1 MQTNHE
7 VNIKSAMERS
17 IVNSALWAAAGD
29 ALGWI
34 TELSHGESG
43 VKRRIGTTKV
53 SKTVPWERIIGGKGG
68 AKAKLPAGTYS
79 DDTQLRLAVSRSIR
93 ENGFFDVE
101 SFAKIELTVWLS
113 YSLGGGLGTK
123 AAARNLTK
131 RSVSWFTNFF
141 ENNKQ
146 NYFYSGGNGAA
157 MRIQPHVWCSFN
169 KEYRE
174 NLYLNII
181 KDSLVTH
188 GHPHGF
194 CGAIFHAMVL
204 SDTIK
209 NKKIPSPDAWIS
221 YAMQL
226 SSIPDLV
233 RDDSQLNT
241 FWLTSWEQKNN
252 CSLIDAI
259 KNVESELIA
268 DIKKIDELVKIT
280 GNECYHEILSRLG
293 CLTSKFRGSGLKTA
307 LASTALSYMFKDIG
321 VEDALIC
328 AANELDSDTDTIAT
342 MCGAILGAIAD
353 HTPDWDIQD
362 QDYIQDETL
371 RLLNIDAQKNN
382 SSFNYPDVG
391 NWNPPVNQVDTIGYY
406 NNELAITGLGYITPI
421 NNEEFHSNDA
431 IWQWYSL
438 PFGQTILAKRRKK
451 ITQHLTIEQF
461 PREIKQPHIPHRVIE
476 SQMMEKKN
484 NTSSQYP
491 LEFNKSNNY
500 NELVRHEQKT
510 EKDPLDQAT
519 DDVINSNFDDLTLGR
534 LLNACIDSTQSV
546 QLAVSFTAIIAKAKI
561 VRQRRK
567 N

>member
-1 MQTNHE
+1 
-7 VNIKSAMERS
+7 
-17 IVNSALWAAAGD
+17 
-29 ALGWI
+29 
-34 TELSHGESG
+34 
-43 VKRRIGTTKV
+43 
-53 SKTVPWERIIGGKGG
+53 
-68 AKAKLPAGTYS
+68 
-79 DDTQLRLAVSRSIR
+79 
-93 ENGFFDVE
+93 
-101 SFAKIELTVWLS
+101 
-113 YSLGGGLGTK
+113 
-123 AAARNLTK
+123 
-131 RSVSWFTNFF
+131 
-141 ENNKQ
+141 
-146 NYFYSGGNGAA
+146 
-157 MRIQPHVWCSFN
+157 N

-174 NLYLNII
+174 NLYLNIL

-209 NKKIPSPDAWIS
+209 NKRIPSPDAWIS

-226 SSIPDLV
+226 SIIPDIV

-252 CSLIDAI
+252 CSLRNAI
-259 KNVESELIA
+259 EKVQSELIS
-268 DIKKIDELVKIT
+268 DIEKIDGLVKVS

-293 CLTSKFRGSGLKTA
+293 CLTNKFRGSGLKTA
-307 LASTALSYMFKDIG
+307 LASTALSYMFKNIG
-321 VEDALIC
+321 VQDALIC

-342 MCGAILGAIAD
+342 MCGAILGATAA

-362 QDYIQDETL
+362 QNYIQHETL
-371 RLLNIDAQKNN
+371 RLLNVTAQENN
-382 SSFNYPDVG
+382 KSFNYPDVG

-406 NNELAITGLGYITPI
+406 NNELAIAGLGYITPI

-431 IWQWYSL
+431 VWQWYSL
-438 PFGQTILAKRRKK
+438 PFGQTILAKRRKN
-451 ITQHLTIEQF
+451 ITQNLTFEQF
-461 PREIKQPHIPHRVIE
+461 PRELEQSHIPYRDIE
-476 SQMMEKKN
+476 SQVTEKQDN
-484 NTSSQYP
+484 SLSQYP
-491 LEFNKSNNY
+491 LEFNKSSTR
-500 NELVRHEQKT
+500 NELTRQEQKT